1 MYVTAFACCTPD
13 GKYVSQRGRFCY
25 PVKIP
30 AEDKTMGK
38 AGIQCMN
45 FTRTV
50 TDKDMGC
57 AKPDAVAQQVGFS
70 FYIYCYCFFI
80 VLI

>member
-1 MYVTAFACCTPD
+1 MCTEFACCTPD
-13 GKYVSQRGRFCY
+13 GKYVSKRGRFCY

-30 AEDKTMGK
+30 PEDKTMGK
-38 AGIQCMN
+38 SGMQCMN

-57 AKPDAVAQQVGFS
+57 SKGIDTPAQQVR
-70 FYIYCYCFFI
+70 FFI
-80 VLI
+80 YFYY